1 MQCTIRNKSFSV
13 LKATQYR
20 IKVYKYF
27 IVFLGL
33 CQQVIIRLG
42 LTKPEGETYIRRWG
56 HRKGRRLENGA
67 SSSEWSVKCWEVRAK
82 EKHFSK
88 ETENQKEVKRWR
100 HICMLQLATNKVNLS
115 QSAWEIF
122 TSRPLTFPSLLLA
135 LLDPY
140 CKTYAKWNAFLFFL
154 NFHWSIVALQCWVSF
169 YWRAKW
175 ISCTYT

>member
-1 MQCTIRNKSFSV
+1 MQCTIRNKSFSD
-13 LKATQYR
+13 LKVTQYR

-42 LTKPEGETYIRRWG
+42 LTKPEGETYIRSWG

-122 TSRPLTFPSLLLA
+122 TSRPLTFPSLLLP

-140 CKTYAKWNAFLFFL
+140 CKTYAKWNVFLFFFFL
-154 NFHWSIVALQCWVSF
+154 IFIEV
-169 YWRAKW
+169 
-175 ISCTYT
+175 